1 METFHNNMR
10 SIMRKH
16 LQFTLIEL
24 LVVVAIIAI
33 LAAMLLPA
41 LTKAQ
46 QKAHSISC
54 TNNLKQIGL
63 RYMMYAGDY
72 NNYLVPTF
80 FKAQPAG
87 ATGINSGL
95 RWFHILSA
103 MDSGIDL
110 DVNNRAQL
118 EKALGLNNFCPA
130 QEFTYAYTSNFGQC
144 MNNYVVNWYTNR
156 TQWSDI
162 LTPAGTCEP
171 RKLSDMKDSP
181 SEQLMVCDGNYGYGQ
196 DTAAKER
203 RSFAPGTAA
212 GRKAAIQNY
221 WYCVGTHHN
230 HTANML
236 WLDGHVDHQ
245 KWEAFG
251 EDYNSPNAVHWFKW
265 NDTDK
270 NE

>member
-1 METFHNNMR
+1 
-10 SIMRKH
+10 MRKH

-46 QKAHSISC
+46 QKAHAISC
-54 TNNLKQIGL
+54 TNNLKQIGM

-72 NNYLVPTF
+72 NSNLVPTF
-80 FKAQPAG
+80 FKAQPG
-87 ATGINSGL
+87 GSTGITTGL
-95 RWFHILSA
+95 RWFHILSS
-103 MDSGIDL
+103 MDSGIEL

-118 EKALGLNNFCPA
+118 ERALGLNNFCPA

-162 LTPAGTCEP
+162 PTPSGTCEP
-171 RKLSDMKDSP
+171 RRITDMKDSP
-181 SEQLMVCDGNYGYGQ
+181 SEQLIVCDGNYGYAQ
-196 DTAAKER
+196 DVAAKER

-212 GRKAAIQNY
+212 GINLSKQNY
-221 WYCVGTHHN
+221 WNCVGTHHN

-251 EDYNSPNAVHWFKW
+251 PNVNTKNVVH
-265 NDTDK
+265 
-270 NE
+270 

>member
-10 SIMRKH
+10 SNMRKH
-16 LQFTLIEL
+16 FQFTLIEL

-46 QKAHSISC
+46 QKAHAISC
-54 TNNLKQIGL
+54 TNNLKQIGM

-72 NNYLVPTF
+72 NSYLVPTF
-80 FKAQPAG
+80 FKAQPG
-87 ATGINSGL
+87 GSTGITTGL
-95 RWFHILSA
+95 RWFHILSS
-103 MDSGIDL
+103 MDSGIEL

-118 EKALGLNNFCPA
+118 ERALGLNNFCPA

-156 TQWSDI
+156 TQWSDVP
-162 LTPAGTCEP
+162 TPSGTCEP
-171 RKLSDMKDSP
+171 RKLTDMKDSP
-181 SEQLMVCDGNYGYGQ
+181 SEQLIVCDGNYGYAQ
-196 DTAAKER
+196 DVAAKER

-212 GRKAAIQNY
+212 GINLSKQNY
-221 WYCVGTHHN
+221 WNCVGTHHN
-230 HTANML
+230 HSANML
-236 WLDGHVDHQ
+236 WLDGHVDQQ

-251 EDYNSPNAVHWFKW
+251 PNVNTKNVVHWFKW
-265 NDTDK
+265 NDNDK

>member
-10 SIMRKH
+10 SIMKKH

-63 RYMMYAGDY
+63 RYMMYGSDY

-80 FKAQPAG
+80 FKAQPG
-87 ATGINSGL
+87 GGTGITTGL
-95 RWFHILSA
+95 RWFHILSS
-103 MDSGIDL
+103 MDSGIEL
-110 DVNNRAQL
+110 DTGKRAEL
-118 EKALGLNNFCPA
+118 ERALGLNNFCPA

-144 MNNYVVNWYTNR
+144 MNNYVANWYTNR
-156 TQWSDI
+156 TQWSDQP
-162 LTPAGTCEP
+162 TASGTCEP
-171 RKLSDMKDSP
+171 RKMTDMKDSP
-181 SEQLMVCDGNYGYGQ
+181 SEQLIVCDGNYGYGQ

-212 GRKAAIQNY
+212 GIRVAIHNY
-221 WYCVGTHHN
+221 WNCVGTHHN

-251 EDYNSPNAVHWFKW
+251 ENVNTKNVVHWFKW